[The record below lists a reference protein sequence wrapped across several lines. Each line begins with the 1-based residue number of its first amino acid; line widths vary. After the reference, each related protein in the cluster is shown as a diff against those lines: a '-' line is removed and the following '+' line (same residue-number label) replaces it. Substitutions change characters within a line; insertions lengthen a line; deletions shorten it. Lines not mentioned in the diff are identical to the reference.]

1 MARRIRV
8 GDNVQVISGSDRG
21 RQGKV
26 LAIEGDRVRVDKV
39 RIQKVHL
46 KPGRSAARAGGI
58 LEREGFIHIS
68 NVMPVEPDSGKPS
81 RIRTQV
87 DEKGR
92 RQRVFATN
100 GQPVPE
106 PVQG

>member
-26 LAIEGDRVRVDKV
+26 LAIDGDRVRVEKV
-39 RIQKVHL
+39 RIQKVHM

-58 LEREGFIHIS
+58 LEREGFIHAS
-68 NVMPVEPDSGKPS
+68 NVMPVDGDGKPS
-81 RIRTQV
+81 RVRVQT
-87 DEKGR
+87 DDKGR
-92 RQRVFATN
+92 RSRVFATS
-100 GQPVPE
+100 GDAVPE
-106 PVQG
+106 PTEA